1 MKITTVSVGGLS
13 IADKAES
20 INGKDGWMVPT
31 KEGGLKWLSIS
42 EANEL
47 LEAYESINDL
57 EIDGRISLNAVN
69 FYLYTKSNPTK
80 GQTITASKSSVDA
93 SNFNADNPTR

>member
-1 MKITTVSVGGLS
+1 MS
-13 IADKAES
+13 IADRAEG
-20 INGKDGWMVPT
+20 IRAKNDGWMVPT
-31 KEGGLKWLSIS
+31 AEGGLKWMSTA

-57 EIDGRISLNAVN
+57 EINGRISLNAVN

-80 GQTITASKSSVDA
+80 GKEISTSKQSIDA
-93 SNFNADNPTR
+93 SNFNPENPTR